1 MAAAIR
7 KNYFLEDF
15 EPTNHRKSDRMFV
28 LEAMENA
35 DKTKLDTRLVNGN
48 NHLHA
53 IKNPTMSMWS
63 LKMEHGILPEAL
75 KSNFTSFAAAQ
86 RHVEQYYL
94 KRGVKVTEIID

>member
-1 MAAAIR
+1 M
-7 KNYFLEDF
+7 EDI
-15 EPTNHRKSDRMFV
+15 EPNNHRKSDRKFV

-63 LKMEHGILPEAL
+63 LKMEHGTLPEPL
-75 KSNFTSFAAAQ
+75 KSSFTSFEAA
-86 RHVEQYYL
+86 RKHVEQYYL